1 MALPPEHRTPRMEAL
16 EAIIASTPREKLFDF
31 PVLQPPDHQ
40 LIGVFVQLF
49 NYIDFNRRRAIE
61 TFSYAKLLR
70 GEAAKK
76 YPKIHSSKV
85 ASAVQDSVK
94 AMDAAV
100 EDIPEAIRILE
111 IIERR
116 REIRNLLGHWAAR
129 RIPDKDAIVLLTK
142 DENDAMQIGGA
153 YLGNGHVKS
162 AILDLAD
169 IRWLIANELGP
180 YELWLA
186 RKISEWRKR
195 YVGD

>member
-1 MALPPEHRTPRMEAL
+1 MALPPEHRTPRMESL
-16 EAIIASTPREKLFDF
+16 QGIVDGVPPEKLFDF

-49 NYIDFNRRRAIE
+49 NYMDFNLRRAIE
-61 TFSYAKLLR
+61 TFAHAKLLQ
-70 GEAAKK
+70 GDAAKK
-76 YPKIHSSKV
+76 YPKIHSSQV
-85 ASAVQDSVK
+85 TIAVQDAVK

-100 EDIPEAIRILE
+100 EDIPETIRILE

-129 RIPDKDAIVLLTK
+129 RIANEDAIVLVTK
-142 DENDAMQIGGA
+142 NEQDAMQIGGT
-153 YLGNGHVKS
+153 YLDSGYVKS

-169 IRWLIANELGP
+169 IRRLIVEELAP
-180 YELWLA
+180 FELWLA

>member
-1 MALPPEHRTPRMEAL
+1 MEAL
-16 EAIIASTPREKLFDF
+16 QAIVDSTPLEKRIDF

-40 LIGVFVQLF
+40 MIGVFIQLF
-49 NYIDFNRRRAIE
+49 NYLDFNLRRAIE
-61 TFSYAKLLR
+61 TFAYAKLLQ
-70 GEAAKK
+70 GEAAKR

-100 EDIPEAIRILE
+100 EDIPETLRILE

-116 REIRNLLGHWAAR
+116 REIRNMLSHWAAR
-129 RIPDKDAIVLLTK
+129 RIPNEDAIVLLTK
-142 DENDAMQIGGA
+142 DESDAIQISGA
-153 YLGNGHVKS
+153 YLGNGYVKS

-169 IRWLIANELGP
+169 IRGLIAHELAP
-180 YELWLA
+180 FDLWLA